1 MNSCNQVKIEIN
13 FDLQITSVTTTS
25 EKKKKKISAVGTS
38 VVLLTTSVCGSN
50 KSEVG

>member
-25 EKKKKKISAVGTS
+25 EKKKKISAVGTS

>member
-25 EKKKKKISAVGTS
+25 EKKIISAVGTS
-38 VVLLTTSVCGSN
+38 VVLFTTSVCGSN
-50 KSEVG
+50 KSAVG